1 MSKLLNIK
9 QYGQRIWID
18 NLSRELIKS
27 GTIQK
32 LIDND
37 GIAGITSNP
46 TIFHKAI
53 SNDKYY
59 QDDLIKVKQ
68 SNLTLEERYEALV
81 IPDIIAACDL
91 MLPVYEQSN
100 HSDGY
105 VSFEV
110 SPYLANDTI
119 GTIQNAKR
127 LWQHINRPN
136 LMIKVPA
143 TKDGAIA
150 FEELIAEGINV
161 NITLLFS
168 LNQVL
173 NIWQAYINGLQKRHN
188 QGLAINNIKSVAS
201 FFLSRIDSAIDDKL
215 PPELIGKTAINLAK
229 TAYLAYSEIFDN
241 IIFAPLKS
249 AGAKGQSL
257 LWAST
262 GTKNPNYSDVLYVD
276 TLIGDDTI
284 NTAPEATLDAFRDH
298 GIASNSLY
306 DNINDAPLI
315 IEQIKHTIDLAELG
329 ETLQRDGLK
338 LFTTSFDSLLELVK

>member
-1 MSKLLNIK
+1 MSKLLDIK
-9 QYGQRIWID
+9 QYGQQIWID
-18 NLSRELIKS
+18 NLSRELIHS

-53 SNDKYY
+53 SNDKLYH
-59 QDDLIKVKQ
+59 DDLIKVRQ
-68 SNLTLEERYEALV
+68 SNLTPEERYEALV
-81 IPDIIAACDL
+81 IPDIIAACDI

-100 HSDGY
+100 HNDGY

-110 SPYLANDTI
+110 SPYLANDAI
-119 GTIQNAKR
+119 GTIHNAKR
-127 LWQHINRPN
+127 LWKQINRPN

-143 TKDGAIA
+143 TKAGTIA

-168 LNQVL
+168 LKQVL
-173 NIWQAYINGLQKRHN
+173 HIWQAYINGLQKRQN

-201 FFLSRIDSAIDDKL
+201 FFLSRIDSAIDGTL
-215 PPELIGKTAINLAK
+215 PRELQGKAAINLAK
-229 TAYLAYSEIFDN
+229 VAYLAYNEIFDS

-262 GTKNPNYSDVLYVD
+262 GTKNPDYSDVLYVEA
-276 TLIGDDTI
+276 LIGDDTI
-284 NTAPEATLDAFRDH
+284 NTIPDATLDAFRDH
-298 GIASNSLY
+298 GVASSSLY
-306 DNINDAPLI
+306 NDIKDSPQV
-315 IEQIKHTIDLAELG
+315 IEKIKLLADLEALG
-329 ETLQRDGLK
+329 ETLQSDGLK
-338 LFTTSFDSLLELVK
+338 LFTASFDSLLELVK